1 VKRCDARLPPR
12 VAARAGWVAVAST
25 EAAAAATVAARSR
38 RSIATTTTTGS
49 ATVATPIAALRSTS
63 PLAATAEATTT
74 TTAHATDVTGSSIAT
89 ATATSA
95 TSTATTEAGALASNG
110 LKEAWDFLVGLFQQ
124 VKEIAYDSAIAAVE
138 ESSGNTSVSS
148 SSGTTDSMNVVVNVC
163 GEVIVDDMS
172 NVRYVQSYFMISQ
185 QAVERFEEYRGLLK
199 AGKHWETY
207 LEQLQR

>member
-1 VKRCDARLPPR
+1 
-12 VAARAGWVAVAST
+12 
-25 EAAAAATVAARSR
+25 
-38 RSIATTTTTGS
+38 
-49 ATVATPIAALRSTS
+49 LRSTS

-172 NVRYVQSYFMISQ
+172 DVRYIQSFMMSQ
-185 QAVERFEEYRGLLK
+185 QAVEKFEEYRGLLN
-199 AGKHWETY
+199 AGKHRETY